1 MANRFENG
9 SLAQR
14 NGITLLRFDYQN
26 GRHILVRTTTHAKE
40 KYEER
45 NINLNEVC
53 GAIVALGKEIIYE
66 ASKQGEDIAILDKKG
81 KQTLAIILTFE
92 VSGNEIQAR
101 IRTLIKKEF
110 IYIKE
115 NTRIYK
121 LDNFKGGF

>member
-1 MANRFENG
+1 MNRFKGNLNQE
-9 SLAQR
+9 

-26 GRHILVRTTTHAKE
+26 GKYILIRTTTHAKE

-45 NINLNEVC
+45 NINLSEVC
-53 GAIVALGKEIIYE
+53 GAIVSLGQETIYK
-66 ASKQGEDIAILDKKG
+66 ASLEGSDIAILDKKG
-81 KQTLAIILTFE
+81 KDTLAIILTFE
-92 VSGNEIQAR
+92 QNGNEIQAR

-121 LDNFKGGF
+121 LKNHKGGF